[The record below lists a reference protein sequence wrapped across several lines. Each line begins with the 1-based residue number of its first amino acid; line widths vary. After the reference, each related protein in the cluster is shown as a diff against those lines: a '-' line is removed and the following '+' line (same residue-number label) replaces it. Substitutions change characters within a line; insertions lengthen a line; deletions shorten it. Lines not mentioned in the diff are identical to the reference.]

1 MKKLFIIL
9 TTIAVLAGCSKT
21 EDNMLLNTT
30 WQTDDYSTINMLFGY
45 SYHVYEFY
53 SEDKASSYWLDKRG
67 NVADSDGDVKY
78 ELQYPQLIITK
89 ADGSQLE
96 FTFSDRMTFA
106 IGGNSS
112 IVYHR
117 K

>member
-1 MKKLFIIL
+1 MKLKNFLISSMLILSLVLFI
-9 TTIAVLAGCSKT
+9 GCASDGSSKT
-21 EDNMLLNTT
+21 SNVPDATKGEPQWWLNMKGPAYQVLV
-30 WQTDDYSTINMLFGY
+30 YSF
-45 SYHVYEFY
+45 
-53 SEDKASSYWLDKRG
+53 
-67 NVADSDGDVKY
+67 ADSDGDVKY
-78 ELQYPQLIITK
+78 ELHYPQLIITK